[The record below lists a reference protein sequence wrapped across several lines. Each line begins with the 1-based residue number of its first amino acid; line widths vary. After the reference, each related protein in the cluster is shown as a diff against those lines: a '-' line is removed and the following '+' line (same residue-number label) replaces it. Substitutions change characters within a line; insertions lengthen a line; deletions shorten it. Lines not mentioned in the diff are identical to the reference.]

1 MIRGA
6 IEIASKSIVAGWLFS
21 PLISM
26 RGKVVLAFIDDRH
39 IGIGKVEHFRKD
51 LKDAGLGDG
60 FAGFH
65 FPVKLSV
72 EDDAARITIRL
83 ESSDL
88 YLLQLGAQVQAKQ
101 IATLRSERPPS
112 G

>member
-6 IEIASKSIVAGWLFS
+6 IEIASKSIISGWLFS
-21 PLISM
+21 PTLPM

-39 IGIGKVEHFRKD
+39 VGTGKVELFRKD

-65 FPVKLSV
+65 FPVKLLNQ
-72 EDDAARITIRL
+72 DDAGRMTIRL

-88 YLLQLGAQVQAKQ
+88 CLLQQGAEVRAKQ
-101 IATLRSERPPS
+101 NIALRTARS
-112 G
+112 